1 MTLTDYAEP
10 IARLIDELRRLPGIG
25 QKTAQRLAYSL
36 MRRPREDAER
46 LSRAILEVRDKIRY
60 CSRCNNFSDQDPCN
74 YCTSP
79 NRTHETICVVEEPND
94 ILAIEKTREYRGLY
108 HVLHGV
114 LSPIN
119 GIGPE
124 DLKLKNLFERLRDG
138 NVKEIILAMIPNVDG
153 EATAIYLAKLLK
165 PIGVRVTRIALGLPV
180 GSDLEFVDEVTM
192 SKALEHRH
200 EL

>member
-1 MTLTDYAEP
+1 MNDYAEP
-10 IARLIDELRRLPGIG
+10 IARLIDELRKLPGIG

-36 MRRPREDAER
+36 LRRPREDAER
-46 LSRAILEVRDKIRY
+46 LSRAIIDVKEKIRY

-79 NRTHETICVVEEPND
+79 SRTQETICVVEEPND
-94 ILAIEKTREYRGLY
+94 ILSIEKTREYHGQY

-124 DLKLKNLFERLRDG
+124 DLKLKNLLERLREG
-138 NVKEIILAMIPNVDG
+138 NVREIILATNPNVEG

-165 PIGVRVTRIALGLPV
+165 PVGVRVSRIALGLPV
-180 GSDLEFVDEVTM
+180 GSDLEFADEVTM
-192 SKALEHRH
+192 TKALEGRH

>member
-1 MTLTDYAEP
+1 MSDYAEP
-10 IARLIDELRRLPGIG
+10 IEKLIDEFRKLPGIG
-25 QKTAQRLAYSL
+25 AKSAQRLAYSVL
-36 MRRPREDAER
+36 RRSKEDADR
-46 LSRAILEVRDKIRY
+46 LSRAIAEVKEKILY
-60 CSRCNNFSDQDPCN
+60 CSRCNNFSDRDPCF
-74 YCTSP
+74 YCNNTARSA
-79 NRTHETICVVEEPND
+79 EVICVVEEPND
-94 ILAIEKTREYRGLY
+94 ILAIEKTREYHGQY

-124 DLKLKNLFERLRDG
+124 NLMLKNLLERLREG
-138 NVKEIILAMIPNVDG
+138 NVREIILATNPNVEG

-165 PIGVRVTRIALGLPV
+165 PIGVKVSRIALGVPV
-180 GSDLEFVDEVTM
+180 GSDLEFADEVTM

>member
-1 MTLTDYAEP
+1 MSDYAEP
-10 IARLIDELRRLPGIG
+10 IEKLIEELRKLPGIG
-25 QKTAQRLAYSL
+25 TKTAQRLAYSL
-36 MRRPREDAER
+36 LRRPREDAES
-46 LSRAILEVRDKIRY
+46 LSRAILEVKDRIRY
-60 CSRCNNFSDQDPCN
+60 CSRCNNFSDRDPCH

-79 NRTHETICVVEEPND
+79 NRSAETICVVEEPND
-94 ILAIEKTREYRGLY
+94 ILSIEKTREYHGQY

-124 DLKLKNLFERLRDG
+124 DLKLKNLLERLREG
-138 NVKEIILAMIPNVDG
+138 NVREIIVATNPNVEG

-165 PIGVRVTRIALGLPV
+165 PVGVKISRIALGVPM
-180 GSDLEFVDEVTM
+180 GSDLEFADEVTM